1 MDRRTFI
8 GAVAASL
15 AAAPLMALAQPRRKV
30 WRIGYLTPVGQAAS
44 TALLAPL
51 SDALRELG
59 YVDGQTVRFE
69 VRAAEGDLD
78 RLPPMADEL
87 VDAKVDIIVAVS
99 PPAILA
105 ANRATKTIPIVMAF
119 WGGPGLI
126 ESGTIASFARPG
138 TNVTGVYMLAAE
150 LEAKRLELL
159 LQGLPNAR
167 RIAVLN
173 PGPGGGVDRLVEL
186 RPVAQAAKVEL
197 HMTQISGSKDYG
209 SVFETISADRV
220 DAVLVPSSPRFYLE
234 RSQIIEAAAR
244 QRIPAMYEWGDMAR
258 AGGLMAYGPV
268 FVELHRR
275 IALYVN
281 HILKGAKPADLP
293 VEQPTKFELVIN
305 LKTAKTLGLTI
316 PQPLLLRADEISE

>member
-8 GAVAASL
+8 GAVAAGL
-15 AAAPLMALAQPRRKV
+15 AAAPPKALAQPKRRV

-51 SDALRELG
+51 SDALRKLG
-59 YVDGQTVRFE
+59 YADDQTVRFE
-69 VRAAEGDLD
+69 VRATEGDLN
-78 RLPPMADEL
+78 RLPRMADEL
-87 VDAKVDIIVAVS
+87 VAAKVDIIVAVS

-105 ANRATKTIPIVMAF
+105 AHRATKTIPIVMAF

-126 ESGTIASFARPG
+126 ESGTIDSFARPG
-138 TNVTGVYMLAAE
+138 TNVTGVYMLGVE
-150 LEAKRLELL
+150 LDIKRLELL

-173 PGPGGGVDRLVEL
+173 PGPGGGVELLAEL

-197 HMTQISGSKDYG
+197 HMTQIAWSTGYR
-209 SVFETISADRV
+209 SVFETMSADRV
-220 DAVLVPSSPRFYLE
+220 DAALVPSFPRFYLD

-244 QRIPAMYEWGDMAR
+244 QRVPAMYEWGDMAR

-268 FVELHRR
+268 FVELHRLV
-275 IALYVN
+275 ALYVD
-281 HILKGAKPADLP
+281 HILKGAKAADLP
-293 VEQPTKFELVIN
+293 VEQPTEFELIIN
-305 LKTAKTLGLTI
+305 LKTAKALGLTI
-316 PQPLLLRADEISE
+316 SQSLLLRADEMIR